1 MKRHSTMLRD
11 LRAEARAAFYALL
24 LLLLVPVLHP
34 VAEARAMETGNAFAI
49 CSTFG
54 AVNGDKL
61 ALADDMSDC
70 LLACSLA
77 ASALAPSVAQSA
89 HAGFWLPEPFDAPAF
104 LPPFA
109 AGLKTLP
116 FATGPPL
123 LG

>member
-1 MKRHSTMLRD
+1 MKRRSTVLRHV
-11 LRAEARAAFYALL
+11 RAEARAAFYALL

-34 VAEARAMETGNAFAI
+34 VAEARAIENGNASAI

-70 LLACSLA
+70 LACALA
-77 ASALAPSVAQSA
+77 ASALVPAVAGWVPA
-89 HAGFWLPEPFDAPAF
+89 CFGLPKPFDTPAFAPAS
-104 LPPFA
+104 LTD
-109 AGLKTLP
+109 LKTIP
-116 FATGPPL
+116 PATGPPL